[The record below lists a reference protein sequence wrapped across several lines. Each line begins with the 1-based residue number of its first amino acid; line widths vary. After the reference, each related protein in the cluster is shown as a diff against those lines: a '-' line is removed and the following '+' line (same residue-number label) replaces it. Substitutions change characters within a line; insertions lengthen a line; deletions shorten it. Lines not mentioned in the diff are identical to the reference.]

1 MQGGIA
7 SLAVGEVRFSFRKQ
21 LSALLRDYK
30 FQLFVS
36 DVEIVLQKPVGLTK
50 KKSRSK
56 PRSQKNPTAERRKWI
71 VIANLAKYLKLSIT
85 DFVLKVVEVC
95 LNFLPST
102 LFPEA
107 LQSLS

>member
-21 LSALLRDYK
+21 LSAFLRDYK

-36 DVEIVLQKPVGLTK
+36 DVEVVLQKPVGSTK

-71 VIANLAKYLKLSIT
+71 VIANLAKYLKLSIS

-95 LNFLPST
+95 LNFLHST

-107 LQSLS
+107 L